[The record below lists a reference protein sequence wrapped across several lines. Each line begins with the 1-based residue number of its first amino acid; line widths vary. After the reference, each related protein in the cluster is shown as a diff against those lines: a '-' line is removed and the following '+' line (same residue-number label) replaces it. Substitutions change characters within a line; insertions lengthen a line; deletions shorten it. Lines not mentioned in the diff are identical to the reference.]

1 MTAKEEE
8 TERGGESN
16 GGGEGETEREVC
28 GEIQRLC
35 KSEQSAAQ
43 TPYCIFIAL

>member
-16 GGGEGETEREVC
+16 GRGETEREVC
-28 GEIQRLC
+28 GDIQRLC
-35 KSEQSAAQ
+35 KSEQSAPQ